1 MPISKP
7 YSPGARGLSPGKAS
21 LALRYKN
28 HKLLITNFFNAFI
41 MKKFTVFGAALL
53 LGLAVNVQAQE
64 VEYPASASTDLF
76 DFTPWD
82 NEALLKLFAD
92 AADEGRKYPTPE
104 EFEAAGFNLDLEF
117 SRSHVRPATIM
128 EDADKNIVEGVYP
141 TRRLWMNIPTG
152 QGDLIGGYPSSEFHN
167 DVYSMWNYTNLF
179 GAWNHSILQAPG
191 SWADAAHKNGTH
203 MFSGIKFFESW
214 GTTSGEYIKFI
225 TTKNEDGSFRY
236 VDALLNA
243 LLYLGLDG
251 INYNFEDQGYRETDV
266 VNFHK
271 ALYKRAAEIGFDSF
285 HIGIYTSNSTLSST
299 YVDALYGTTATGKTA
314 DLMLNYSSGDFSY
327 GIQPSVRAAETA
339 MGTADGLYAGV
350 WMVHMNRNWSRL
362 VANDEAKRCG
372 VCLWGEHKVSRIFQY
387 TIGNSLMELQS
398 NYQELLEKVFS
409 GSNRTPLNRP
419 AISNM
424 PGAFQVSNSVGT
436 ANQLNNFCGLAEFIP
451 ERTAI
456 QGDLPFNTNFTLG
469 NGDFYAYKG
478 KKTLGSWY
486 NMGQQDYV
494 PTYRWVIY
502 NTGTENLSTDIK
514 AEFTHEDAYIGGSA
528 LRLKGTPTS
537 TGADVWLYRAKLNVS
552 AGNPKAKI
560 AVKTGVKGSNP
571 SNLYLILR
579 KFDDTNWLEFP
590 VGDLAGANWE
600 EKEIALSGINSG
612 DVIEYIGF
620 RVKGSAANDDYK
632 IMIGQLMLSDDRAA
646 STPASIDGESII
658 AEVKEETT
666 TSLSVKLTWEVDPT
680 GFTPARKDYGMIYN
694 DEVNVDHFEILYK
707 NGEEGRV
714 SEVGRTSTWSA
725 YVGNIQFENE
735 NDDPYIGI
743 RSVSKDMKTYS
754 PIEWVH
760 IARSTETLPE
770 ASSSQ
775 YPPTYINTASD
786 GYQTALK
793 IRFIEELTTT
803 GATQNINYSRSD
815 SVGGDNYVYAEDCVL
830 KVKQGQQ
837 IKLHLDAYGN
847 GVNNNYEPGYD
858 AATND
863 NLKYCFGVG
872 YMDWDINYQFD
883 ASEGSDEVVFQC
895 GTLNGSTPAIADGI
909 DFTIDVPEDA
919 AVGATRLRIVFSD
932 AWFPHP
938 GPTGA
943 TNKGFSID
951 FPVEVSGTNPGRE
964 PAASYT
970 EFRDQGVADE
980 PEMNEVS
987 GIENVVN
994 GENGLAS
1001 VSSMYPTVTSD
1012 MIYFNNVEKA
1022 WIYTADGQFVKFLKN
1037 NPESANVSDLSAGVY
1052 VVKMQNGRVIRNQK
1066 MIKK

>member
-1 MPISKP
+1 
-7 YSPGARGLSPGKAS
+7 
-21 LALRYKN
+21 
-28 HKLLITNFFNAFI
+28 

-82 NEALLKLFAD
+82 EDALLKLFAD

-128 EDADKNIVEGVYP
+128 EDASKNIVPDVYP

-152 QGDLIGGYPSSEFHN
+152 QGDLIGGYPSAEFHN
-167 DVYSMWNYTNLF
+167 DVYSMWNYTNLY

-191 SWADAAHKNGTH
+191 SWADAAHKHGTH

-225 TTKNEDGSFRY
+225 TTKNEDGTYRY

-271 ALYKRAAEIGFDSF
+271 ALYKRAKEIGFDSF
-285 HIGIYTSNSTLSST
+285 HIGIYTSNSTLSSG
-299 YVDALYGTTATGKTA
+299 YADALYGTTETGKTA
-314 DLMLNYSSGDFSY
+314 DLMLNYSGGDFSY
-327 GIQPSVRAAETA
+327 GIQPSVKAAETA

-350 WMVHMNRNWSRL
+350 WMVHMNRTWSRL
-362 VANDEAKRCG
+362 VANDDAKRCG

-419 AISNM
+419 AISSM
-424 PGAFQVSNSVGT
+424 PGAFQIAPSVGT

-560 AVKTGVKGSNP
+560 AVKTGVEGSNP

-600 EKEIALSGINSG
+600 EKEIALSGINTG

-620 RVKGSAANDDYK
+620 RVKGSAASDDYK
-632 IMIGQLMLSDDRAA
+632 IMVGQLMLSDDRAA
-646 STPASIDGESII
+646 SSPAKIDGESILVD
-658 AEVKEETT
+658 VKEETT
-666 TSLSVKLTWEVDPT
+666 SSLSVKLTWEVDPT
-680 GFTPARKDYGMIYN
+680 GFSPARQDYGMIYN
-694 DEVNVDHFEILYK
+694 DEVNIDHFEILYK
-707 NGEEGRV
+707 NGEDGRV

-725 YVGNIQFENE
+725 YVGNIQFEGASDE
-735 NDDPYIGI
+735 PYIGI
-743 RSVSKDMKTYS
+743 RSVSRDLKTYS
-754 PIEWVH
+754 PVEWVK
-760 IARSTETLPE
+760 ITRSTETLPE

-775 YPPTYINTASD
+775 YPPTYINSAAD
-786 GYQTALK
+786 GYETALETRYIAEVK
-793 IRFIEELTTT
+793 TT
-803 GATQNINYSRSD
+803 GANQDLNYTRNTP
-815 SVGGDNYVYAEDCVL
+815 VGDENYLFAEDCVL
-830 KVKQGQQ
+830 KVEQGQ
-837 IKLHLDAYGN
+837 KVTLTLKGAAGN
-847 GVNNNYEPGYD
+847 D
-858 AATND
+858 D
-863 NLKYCFGVG
+863 IHYCYGVG
-872 YMDWDINYQFD
+872 YMDWDINYEFD
-883 ASEGSDEVVFQC
+883 ATTDEKLFEVGELNS
-895 GTLNGSTPAIADGI
+895 GTDSIVSGSTFII
-909 DFTIDVPEDA
+909 NVPTDA
-919 AVGATRLRIVFSD
+919 AVGTSRLRIVFSD

-938 GPTGA
+938 GPTGG
-943 TNKGFSID
+943 TSKGFSID

-970 EFRDQGVADE
+970 EFRDQGTADE
-980 PEMNEVS
+980 PEGLDEIS

>member
-28 HKLLITNFFNAFI
+28 HKLLITNFFNVFI

-128 EDADKNIVEGVYP
+128 EDSAKNIVEGVYP

-152 QGDLIGGYPSSEFHN
+152 QGDLIGGYPSAEFHN
-167 DVYSMWNYTNLF
+167 DVYSMWNYTNLY

-191 SWADAAHKNGTH
+191 SWADAAHKHGTH

-214 GTTSGEYIKFI
+214 GVDSGEYIKFI
-225 TTKNEDGSFRY
+225 TEKNEDGSFRY

-271 ALYKRAAEIGFDSF
+271 ALYKRAKEIGFDSF

-299 YVDALYGTTATGKTA
+299 YADALYGTTETGKTA
-314 DLMLNYSSGDFSY
+314 DLMLNYSGGDFSY

-362 VANDEAKRCG
+362 VANDDAKRCG

-424 PGAFQVSNSVGT
+424 PGAFQVAPSVGT

-456 QGDLPFNTNFTLG
+456 QGNLPFNTNFTLG

-560 AVKTGVKGSNP
+560 AVKTGVEGSNP

-579 KFDDTNWLEFP
+579 KFDDSNWMEFP
-590 VGDLAGANWE
+590 VGDLAGATWE
-600 EKEIALSGINSG
+600 EKEIALTGINAG

-632 IMIGQLMLSDDRAA
+632 IMIGQLMLSDDRASSA
-646 STPASIDGESII
+646 PASIDGESII

-666 TSLSVKLTWEVDPT
+666 SSLSVKLTWEVDPT
-680 GFTPARKDYGMIYN
+680 GFSPARKDYGMIYN

-707 NGEEGRV
+707 NGEDGRV

-725 YVGNIQFENE
+725 YIGNIQFENE
-735 NDDPYIGI
+735 NDDPYVGI

-770 ASSSQ
+770 ASNSQ
-775 YPPTYINTASD
+775 YPPTYINSAAD
-786 GYQTALK
+786 GYETALRTRYIAEVK
-793 IRFIEELTTT
+793 TT
-803 GATQNINYSRSD
+803 GATQNLDYSRSD
-815 SVGGDNYVYAEDCVL
+815 SVGGENYLFAEDYVL
-830 KVKQGQQ
+830 KVEQGQ
-837 IKLHLDAYGN
+837 KVTLTLKGAAGN
-847 GVNNNYEPGYD
+847 D
-858 AATND
+858 D
-863 NLKYCFGVG
+863 IHYCYGVG
-872 YMDWDINYQFD
+872 YMDWDINYEFD
-883 ASEGSDEVVFQC
+883 ATTDEYLFDVGELNS
-895 GTLNGSTPAIADGI
+895 GTDSIVSGSTFII
-909 DFTIDVPEDA
+909 NVPEDA
-919 AVGATRLRIVFSD
+919 AVGTTRLRMVFSD

-938 GPTGA
+938 GPTGG
-943 TNKGFSID
+943 TQKGFSID

-964 PAASYT
+964 PAAGYAD
-970 EFRDQGVADE
+970 FRDTGVADE

-994 GENGLAS
+994 ENGGIS
-1001 VSSMYPTVTSD
+1001 TVSSMYPTVTSD

>member
-1 MPISKP
+1 
-7 YSPGARGLSPGKAS
+7 
-21 LALRYKN
+21 
-28 HKLLITNFFNAFI
+28 

-117 SRSHVRPATIM
+117 SRSHVRPAAIM
-128 EDADKNIVEGVYP
+128 EDSAKNIVEGVYP

-152 QGDLIGGYPSSEFHN
+152 QGDLIGGYPSAEFHN
-167 DVYSMWNYTNLF
+167 DVYSMWNYTNLY

-191 SWADAAHKNGTH
+191 SWADAAHKHGTH

-214 GTTSGEYIKFI
+214 GVDSGEYIKFI

-271 ALYKRAAEIGFDSF
+271 ALYKRAKEIGFDSF
-285 HIGIYTSNSTLSST
+285 HIGIYTSNSTLSAG
-299 YVDALYGTTATGKTA
+299 YADALYGTTETGKTA
-314 DLMLNYSSGDFSY
+314 DLMLNYSGGDFSY

-362 VANDEAKRCG
+362 VANDDAKRCG

-424 PGAFQVSNSVGT
+424 PGAFQVAPSVGT

-514 AEFTHEDAYIGGSA
+514 AEFTHEDAYIGGSS

-560 AVKTGVKGSNP
+560 AVKTGVEGTNA

-579 KFDDTNWLEFP
+579 KFDDSNWMEFP
-590 VGDLAGANWE
+590 VGDLAGATWE
-600 EKEIALSGINSG
+600 EKEIALTGINAG

-632 IMIGQLMLSDDRAA
+632 IMIGQLMLSDDRASSA
-646 STPASIDGESII
+646 PASIDGESII

-666 TSLSVKLTWEVDPT
+666 SSLSVKLTWKVDPT
-680 GFTPARKDYGMIYN
+680 GFSPARQDYGMIYN
-694 DEVNVDHFEILYK
+694 DEVNVDHFELFYK
-707 NGEEGRV
+707 NGEDGRV

-725 YVGNIQFENE
+725 YIGNIQFENE
-735 NDDPYIGI
+735 NDDPYVGI

-775 YPPTYINTASD
+775 YPPTYINSAAD
-786 GYQTALK
+786 GYETALETRYIAEVK
-793 IRFIEELTTT
+793 TT
-803 GATQNINYSRSD
+803 GANQDLNYTRNTP
-815 SVGGDNYVYAEDCVL
+815 VGDENYLFAEDYVL
-830 KVKQGQQ
+830 KVEQGQ
-837 IKLHLDAYGN
+837 KVTLTLKGAAGN
-847 GVNNNYEPGYD
+847 D
-858 AATND
+858 D
-863 NLKYCFGVG
+863 IHYCYGVG
-872 YMDWDINYQFD
+872 YMDWDINYEFD
-883 ASEGSDEVVFQC
+883 ATTDEKLFEVGELNS
-895 GTLNGSTPAIADGI
+895 GTDSIVSGSTFII
-909 DFTIDVPEDA
+909 NVPTDA
-919 AVGATRLRIVFSD
+919 AVGTSRLRIVFSD

-938 GPTGA
+938 GPTGG
-943 TNKGFSID
+943 TSKGFSID

-980 PEMNEVS
+980 PEMNEES

-994 GENGLAS
+994 ENGGIS
-1001 VSSMYPTVTSD
+1001 TVSSMYPTVTSD

>member
-1 MPISKP
+1 
-7 YSPGARGLSPGKAS
+7 
-21 LALRYKN
+21 
-28 HKLLITNFFNAFI
+28 

-128 EDADKNIVEGVYP
+128 EDSAKNIVEGVYP

-152 QGDLIGGYPSSEFHN
+152 QGDLIGGYPSAEFHN
-167 DVYSMWNYTNLF
+167 DVYSMWNYTNLY

-191 SWADAAHKNGTH
+191 SWADAAHKHGTH

-214 GTTSGEYIKFI
+214 GVDSGEYIKFI

-271 ALYKRAAEIGFDSF
+271 ALYKRAAQIGFDSF

-299 YVDALYGTTATGKTA
+299 YADALYGTTETGKTA
-314 DLMLNYSSGDFSY
+314 DLMLNYSGGDFSY
-327 GIQPSVRAAETA
+327 GIQTSVRAAETA

-424 PGAFQVSNSVGT
+424 PGAFQVAPSVGT
-436 ANQLNNFCGLAEFIP
+436 AYQLDNFCGLAEFIP

-514 AEFTHEDAYIGGSA
+514 AEFTHEDAYIGGSS

-560 AVKTGVKGSNP
+560 AVKTGVEGTNA

-579 KFDDTNWLEFP
+579 KFDDSNWMEFP
-590 VGDLAGANWE
+590 VGDLAGATWE
-600 EKEIALSGINSG
+600 EKEIALTGINAG

-632 IMIGQLMLSDDRAA
+632 IMIGQLMLSDDRASSA
-646 STPASIDGESII
+646 PAGIDGESII

-666 TSLSVKLTWEVDPT
+666 SSLSVKLTWEVDPT
-680 GFTPARKDYGMIYN
+680 GFSPARQDYGMIYN
-694 DEVNVDHFEILYK
+694 DEVNVDHFELFYK
-707 NGEEGRV
+707 NGEDGRV

-725 YVGNIQFENE
+725 YIGNIQFADE
-735 NDDPYIGI
+735 NDDPYVGI

-770 ASSSQ
+770 ASNSQ
-775 YPPTYINTASD
+775 YPPTYINSAAD
-786 GYQTALK
+786 GYETALRTRYLAEVK
-793 IRFIEELTTT
+793 TT
-803 GATQNINYSRSD
+803 GAIQDLNFTRSD
-815 SVGGDNYVYAEDCVL
+815 SVGGDNYLFAEDYVL
-830 KVKQGQQ
+830 KVEQGQ
-837 IKLHLDAYGN
+837 KVTLTLKGANLD
-847 GVNNNYEPGYD
+847 
-858 AATND
+858 D
-863 NLKYCFGVG
+863 NIKYCYGVG
-872 YMDWDINYQFD
+872 YMDWDINYEFD
-883 ASEGSDEVVFQC
+883 ATTDEYLFDVGELNS
-895 GTLNGSTPAIADGI
+895 GTDSIVSGSTFII
-909 DFTIDVPEDA
+909 NVPEDA
-919 AVGATRLRIVFSD
+919 AVGTTRLRMVFSD

-938 GPTGA
+938 GPTGG
-943 TNKGFSID
+943 TQKGFSID

-980 PEMNEVS
+980 PEMNEES

-994 GENGLAS
+994 ENGGIS
-1001 VSSMYPTVTSD
+1001 TVSSMYPTVTSD

>member
-1 MPISKP
+1 
-7 YSPGARGLSPGKAS
+7 
-21 LALRYKN
+21 
-28 HKLLITNFFNAFI
+28 

-117 SRSHVRPATIM
+117 SRSHVRPAAIM
-128 EDADKNIVEGVYP
+128 EDSAKNIVEGVYP

-152 QGDLIGGYPSSEFHN
+152 QGDMIGGYPSAEFHN
-167 DVYSMWNYTNLF
+167 DVYSMWNYTNLY

-191 SWADAAHKNGTH
+191 SWADAAHKHGTH

-214 GTTSGEYIKFI
+214 GEDSGEYIKFI
-225 TTKNEDGSFRY
+225 TEKNEDGSFRY

-271 ALYKRAAEIGFDSF
+271 ALYKRAKEIGFDSF
-285 HIGIYTSNSTLSST
+285 HIGIYTSNSTLSAG
-299 YVDALYGTTATGKTA
+299 YADALYGTTETGKTA
-314 DLMLNYSSGDFSY
+314 DLMLNYSGGDFSY

-362 VANDEAKRCG
+362 VANDDAKRCG

-424 PGAFQVSNSVGT
+424 PGAFQVAPSVGT

-600 EKEIALSGINSG
+600 EKEIALTGINAG

-680 GFTPARKDYGMIYN
+680 GFSPARKDYGMIYN

-775 YPPTYINTASD
+775 YPPTYINSAAD
-786 GYQTALK
+786 GYETALETRYIAEVK
-793 IRFIEELTTT
+793 TT
-803 GATQNINYSRSD
+803 GANQDLNYTRNTP
-815 SVGGDNYVYAEDCVL
+815 VGDENYLFAEDYVL
-830 KVKQGQQ
+830 KVEQGQ
-837 IKLHLDAYGN
+837 KVTLTLKGAAGN
-847 GVNNNYEPGYD
+847 D
-858 AATND
+858 D
-863 NLKYCFGVG
+863 IHYCYGVG
-872 YMDWDINYQFD
+872 YMDWDINYEFD
-883 ASEGSDEVVFQC
+883 ATTDEKLFEVGELNS
-895 GTLNGSTPAIADGI
+895 GTDSIVSGSTFII
-909 DFTIDVPEDA
+909 NVPTDA
-919 AVGATRLRIVFSD
+919 AVGTSRLRIVFSD

-938 GPTGA
+938 GPTGG
-943 TNKGFSID
+943 TSKGFSID

-980 PEMNEVS
+980 PEMNEES

-994 GENGLAS
+994 ENGGIS
-1001 VSSMYPTVTSD
+1001 TVSSMYPTVTSD

>member
-1 MPISKP
+1 
-7 YSPGARGLSPGKAS
+7 
-21 LALRYKN
+21 
-28 HKLLITNFFNAFI
+28 

-53 LGLAVNVQAQE
+53 LGTAVNVQAQD
-64 VEYPASASTDLF
+64 VTYPASASTEIF
-76 DFTPWD
+76 DFAPWD
-82 NEALLKLFAD
+82 DDQLLVLFAK
-92 AADEGRKYPTPE
+92 AADEGRKYPTKE

-117 SRSHVRPATIM
+117 SRSHVRPAAIM
-128 EDADKNIVEGVYP
+128 EDADKNIVPDVYP

-152 QGDLIGGYPSSEFHN
+152 QGDLIGGYPSAEFHN
-167 DVYSMWNYTNLF
+167 DVYSMWNYTNLY

-214 GTTSGEYIKFI
+214 TPGGTSSEYVKFI

-243 LLYLGLDG
+243 LIYLGLDG
-251 INYNFEDQGYRETDV
+251 INYNFEDEGYKNADV
-266 VNFHK
+266 MAFHK
-271 ALYKRAAEIGFDSF
+271 ALYKRAEEIGFDSF
-285 HIGIYTSNSTLSST
+285 HIGIYTSSSSLT
-299 YVDALYGTTATGKTA
+299 SYNLDAVFGTKETGKTA
-314 DLMLNYSSGDFSY
+314 DLMLNYAANDFSWSMAS
-327 GIQPSVRAAETA
+327 SVTTAEQA
-339 MGTADGLYAGV
+339 MGSADGLYAGV
-350 WMVHMNRNWSRL
+350 WMVTLNRRWTALNQ
-362 VANDEAKRCG
+362 DEQSKKCG

-387 TIGNSLMELQS
+387 TVGNSLMELQS
-398 NYQELLEKVFS
+398 NYQTLLEKVFS
-409 GSNRTPLNRP
+409 GANRTPLNRP
-419 AISNM
+419 VVSNSA
-424 PGAFQVSNSVGT
+424 GNFQVSPSVGIDQ
-436 ANQLNNFCGLAEFIP
+436 QLTSFCGLASFIP

-502 NTGTENLSTDIK
+502 NTGTETLSNDIK
-514 AEFTHEDAYIGGSA
+514 AEFTHEDAYIGGSS

-560 AVKTGVKGSNP
+560 AVKTGVEGTNA

-579 KFDDTNWLEFP
+579 KFDDSNWMEFP
-590 VGDLAGANWE
+590 VGDLAGATWE
-600 EKEIALSGINSG
+600 EKEIALTGINAG

-632 IMIGQLMLSDDRAA
+632 IMIGQLMLSDDRASSA
-646 STPASIDGESII
+646 PAGIDGESII

-666 TSLSVKLTWEVDPT
+666 SSLSVKLTWKVDPT
-680 GFTPARKDYGMIYN
+680 GFSPARQDYGMIYN
-694 DEVNVDHFEILYK
+694 DEVNVDHFELFYK
-707 NGEEGRV
+707 NGEDGRV

-725 YVGNIQFENE
+725 YIGNIQFANE
-735 NDDPYIGI
+735 NDDPYVGI

-775 YPPTYINTASD
+775 YPPTYINSAAD
-786 GYQTALK
+786 GYETALRTRYIAEVK
-793 IRFIEELTTT
+793 TT
-803 GATQNINYSRSD
+803 GATQNLDYSRSD
-815 SVGGDNYVYAEDCVL
+815 SVGGENYLFAEDYVL
-830 KVKQGQQ
+830 KVEQGQ
-837 IKLHLDAYGN
+837 KVTLTLKGANLD
-847 GVNNNYEPGYD
+847 
-858 AATND
+858 D
-863 NLKYCFGVG
+863 NLKYCFGVA
-872 YMDWDINYQFD
+872 YMDWDINYEFD
-883 ASEGSDEVVFQC
+883 ATTDEKLFEVGQLNA
-895 GTLNGSTPAIADGI
+895 GTDSIVTGSTFII
-909 DFTIDVPEDA
+909 NVPEDA
-919 AVGATRLRIVFSD
+919 AVGTTRLRMVFSD

-938 GPTGA
+938 GPTGS
-943 TNKGFSID
+943 TQKGFSID
-951 FPVEVSGTNPGRE
+951 FPVEVSGSNDGRE

-970 EFRDQGVADE
+970 EFRDQGIADE

-994 GENGLAS
+994 ENGGLSA

>member
-1 MPISKP
+1 
-7 YSPGARGLSPGKAS
+7 
-21 LALRYKN
+21 
-28 HKLLITNFFNAFI
+28 

-117 SRSHVRPATIM
+117 SRSHVRPAAIM

-191 SWADAAHKNGTH
+191 SWADAAHKHGTH

-214 GTTSGEYIKFI
+214 GTDSGEYIKFI
-225 TTKNEDGSFRY
+225 TEKNEDGSFRY

-271 ALYKRAAEIGFDSF
+271 ALYKRAKEIGFDSF
-285 HIGIYTSNSTLSST
+285 HIGIYTSNSTLSSR
-299 YVDALYGTTATGKTA
+299 YVDALYGTTDTGKTA
-314 DLMLNYSSGDFSY
+314 DLMLNYSGGDFSQ
-327 GIQPSVRAAETA
+327 GIQASVMAAETA

-362 VANDEAKRCG
+362 VANDDAKRCG

-424 PGAFQVSNSVGT
+424 PGAFQVATSVGT

-560 AVKTGVKGSNP
+560 AVKTGVEGSNP

-579 KFDDTNWLEFP
+579 KFDDPNWLEFP
-590 VGDLAGANWE
+590 VGDLAGDNWE

-646 STPASIDGESII
+646 STPAKIDGESILVD
-658 AEVKEETT
+658 VKEETT

-680 GFTPARKDYGMIYN
+680 GFSPARQDYGLIYN
-694 DEVNVDHFEILYK
+694 DEVNIDHFEILYK
-707 NGEEGRV
+707 NGEDGRV

-725 YVGNIQFENE
+725 YVGNIQFEGASDE
-735 NDDPYIGI
+735 PYIGI
-743 RSVSKDMKTYS
+743 RSVSRDLKTYS
-754 PIEWVH
+754 PVEWVK
-760 IARSTETLPE
+760 ITRSTETLPE

-830 KVKQGQQ
+830 KVEQGQQ
-837 IKLHLDAYGN
+837 IKLHLDAYGV
-847 GVNNNYEPGYD
+847 GAVDGEPGYNEE
-858 AATND
+858 TND
-863 NLKYCFGVG
+863 NLKYCFGIG
-872 YMDWDINYQFD
+872 YIDWDINYQFD
-883 ASEGSDEVVFQC
+883 ASEGSDEVVFEC
-895 GTLNGSTPAIADGI
+895 GTLNSRTPAIADGI
-909 DFTIDVPEDA
+909 EFTIDVPEDA

-970 EFRDQGVADE
+970 EFRDQGTADE
-980 PEMNEVS
+980 PEGLDVVS

>member
-1 MPISKP
+1 
-7 YSPGARGLSPGKAS
+7 
-21 LALRYKN
+21 
-28 HKLLITNFFNAFI
+28 

-191 SWADAAHKNGTH
+191 SWADAAHKHGTH

-214 GTTSGEYIKFI
+214 GTDSGEYIKFI
-225 TTKNEDGSFRY
+225 TEKNEDGSFRY

-271 ALYKRAAEIGFDSF
+271 ALYKRAKEIGFASF

-299 YVDALYGTTATGKTA
+299 YVDALYGTTETGKTA

-362 VANDEAKRCG
+362 VANDDAKRCG

-590 VGDLAGANWE
+590 VGNLAGANWE

-620 RVKGSAANDDYK
+620 RVKGSAASDDYK
-632 IMIGQLMLSDDRAA
+632 IMVGQLMLSDDRAA
-646 STPASIDGESII
+646 SSPAKIDGESILVD
-658 AEVKEETT
+658 VKEETT

-680 GFTPARKDYGMIYN
+680 GFSPARQDYGLIYN
-694 DEVNVDHFEILYK
+694 DEVNIDHFEILYK
-707 NGEEGRV
+707 NGEDGRV

-725 YVGNIQFENE
+725 YVGNIQFEDASDE
-735 NDDPYIGI
+735 PYIGI
-743 RSVSKDMKTYS
+743 RSVSRDLKTYS
-754 PIEWVH
+754 PVEWVK
-760 IARSTETLPE
+760 ITRSTETLPE

-815 SVGGDNYVYAEDCVL
+815 SVGGDNYVFAEDNVL
-830 KVKQGQQ
+830 KVEQGQT

-847 GVNNNYEPGYD
+847 GVNNTYEPGYD

-863 NLKYCFGVG
+863 NLKYCFGMG
-872 YMDWDINYQFD
+872 YIDWDINYQFD
-883 ASEGSDEVVFQC
+883 ASEGSDEVVFEC
-895 GTLNGSTPAIADGI
+895 GTLNAATSAIADGI
-909 DFTIDVPEDA
+909 EFTINVPEDA

-970 EFRDQGVADE
+970 EFRDQGTADE
-980 PEMNEVS
+980 PEGLDEIS

>member
-1 MPISKP
+1 
-7 YSPGARGLSPGKAS
+7 
-21 LALRYKN
+21 
-28 HKLLITNFFNAFI
+28 
-41 MKKFTVFGAALL
+41 MKKFTLFGAALL
-53 LGLAVNVQAQE
+53 LFGLAGNMQAQE

-82 NEALLKLFAD
+82 NDALLTLFAN
-92 AADEGRKYPTPE
+92 AADEGRKYPTKA

-117 SRSHVRPATIM
+117 SRSHVRPAAIM
-128 EDADKNIVEGVYP
+128 EDASKNIVPDVYP

-152 QGDLIGGYPSSEFHN
+152 QGDLIGGYPSDEFHN
-167 DVYSMWNYTNLF
+167 DVFSMWNYTNLY

-191 SWADAAHKNGTH
+191 SWTDAAHKNGTH
-203 MFSGIKFFESW
+203 MFSGIKFFEWW
-214 GTTSGEYIKFI
+214 GEGSDEYTKFI

-243 LLYLGLDG
+243 LIYLGLDG
-251 INYNFEDQGYRETDV
+251 INYNFEDEGYSQADV
-266 VNFHK
+266 KAFHK

-285 HIGIYTSNSTLSST
+285 HIGIYTSSAVLSSSNA
-299 YVDALYGTTATGKTA
+299 DAVFGTTATGKTA
-314 DLMLNYSSGDFSY
+314 DLMLNYAGNDISPYVDL
-327 GIQPSVRAAETA
+327 SVTAAENA

-350 WMVHMNRNWSRL
+350 WMVTLNRSWNRMNTTDN
-362 VANDEAKRCG
+362 AKKCG
-372 VCLWGEHKVSRIFQY
+372 ICLWGEHKVSRIFQY
-387 TIGNSLMELQS
+387 TIGNSLIELQS
-398 NYQELLEKVFS
+398 NYQTLLEKVFT
-409 GSNRTPLNRP
+409 GANRTPLNRP
-419 AISNM
+419 AISNTA
-424 PGAFQVSNSVGT
+424 GEFQVPTSEGIE
-436 ANQLNNFCGLAEFIP
+436 NQLTSFCGLASFIP

-502 NTGTENLSTDIK
+502 NTGTENLSNDIK
-514 AEFTHEDAYIGGSA
+514 AEFTHEDAYIGGSS

-537 TGADVWLYRAKLNVS
+537 TGADVWLYRAKLNVT
-552 AGNPKAKI
+552 AGNAKAKI
-560 AVKTGVKGSNP
+560 AVKTGVKGENA

-590 VGDLAGANWE
+590 VGDLAGATWE
-600 EKEIALSGINSG
+600 EKEIALTGINAG

-620 RVKGSAANDDYK
+620 RVKGSAASDDYK
-632 IMIGQLMLSDDRAA
+632 IMIGQLMLSDDRTA
-646 STPASIDGESII
+646 SAPAGIDAESVI

-666 TSLSVKLTWEVDPT
+666 SSLSVKLTWEVDPA
-680 GFTPARKDYGMIYN
+680 GFSPARKDYGIIYN
-694 DEVNVDHFEILYK
+694 DEVNIDHFELFYK

-725 YVGNIQFENE
+725 YIGNIQFENE
-735 NDDPYIGI
+735 NDDPYVGV
-743 RSVSKDMKTYS
+743 RSVSKDMKSFS
-754 PIEWVH
+754 PVVWIH
-760 IARSTETLPE
+760 IDRSTETLPE

-793 IRFIEELTTT
+793 LRFIEKLTTE
-803 GATQNINYSRSD
+803 GATQNIDYSRTD
-815 SVGGDNYVYAEDCVL
+815 SVGGDNYVFAEDNVL
-830 KVKQGQQ
+830 KVEQGQT
-837 IKLHLDAYGN
+837 IKLHLDAYGV
-847 GVNNNYEPGYD
+847 GAMEGEPGYN
-858 AATND
+858 AETND
-863 NLKYCFGVG
+863 NLKYCYGIG

-883 ASEGSDEVVFQC
+883 ASEGSDEVLFEC
-895 GTLNGSTPAIADGI
+895 GKLNGGTPKIADGI
-909 DFTIDVPEDA
+909 DFTFEVPKDA

-932 AWFPHP
+932 AWFMHP

-964 PAASYT
+964 PAASYAD
-970 EFRDQGVADE
+970 FRDQGIADE
-980 PEMNEVS
+980 PDLSSVS
-987 GIENVVN
+987 GIEEVVN
-994 GENGLAS
+994 DENGGLS
-1001 VSSMYPTVTSD
+1001 TVSSMYPTVTSD

-1022 WIYTADGQFVKFLKN
+1022 WIYTAEGQFVKFLN
-1037 NPESANVSDLSAGVY
+1037 DNPESANVSDLSAGIY
-1052 VVKMQNGRVIRNQK
+1052 VVKMQNGQIVRSQK

>member
-1 MPISKP
+1 
-7 YSPGARGLSPGKAS
+7 
-21 LALRYKN
+21 
-28 HKLLITNFFNAFI
+28 

-128 EDADKNIVEGVYP
+128 EDSAKNIVEGVYP

-152 QGDLIGGYPSSEFHN
+152 QGDLIGGYPSAEFHN
-167 DVYSMWNYTNLF
+167 DVYSMWNYTNLY

-191 SWADAAHKNGTH
+191 SWADAAHKHGTH

-271 ALYKRAAEIGFDSF
+271 ALYKRAKEIGFDSF

-299 YVDALYGTTATGKTA
+299 YADALYGTTETGKTA
-314 DLMLNYSSGDFSY
+314 DLMLNYSGGDFSY

-362 VANDEAKRCG
+362 VANDDAKRCG

-424 PGAFQVSNSVGT
+424 PGAFQVAPSVGT

-478 KKTLGSWY
+478 KKTLDSWY

-514 AEFTHEDAYIGGSA
+514 AEFTHEDAYIGGSS

-590 VGDLAGANWE
+590 VGDLAGATWE
-600 EKEIALSGINSG
+600 EKEIALTGINAG

-666 TSLSVKLTWEVDPT
+666 SSLSVKLTWEVDPT
-680 GFTPARKDYGMIYN
+680 GFSPARKDYGMIYN

-707 NGEEGRV
+707 NGEDGRV

-725 YVGNIQFENE
+725 YIGNIQFENE
-735 NDDPYIGI
+735 NDDPYVGI

-770 ASSSQ
+770 ASNSQ
-775 YPPTYINTASD
+775 YPPTYINSAAD
-786 GYQTALK
+786 GYETALRTRYLAEVK
-793 IRFIEELTTT
+793 TT
-803 GATQNINYSRSD
+803 GAIQDLNFTRSD
-815 SVGGDNYVYAEDCVL
+815 SVGGDNYLFAEDYVL
-830 KVKQGQQ
+830 KVEQGQ
-837 IKLHLDAYGN
+837 KVTLTLKGANLD
-847 GVNNNYEPGYD
+847 
-858 AATND
+858 D
-863 NLKYCFGVG
+863 NIKYCYGVG
-872 YMDWDINYQFD
+872 YMDWDINYEFD
-883 ASEGSDEVVFQC
+883 ATTDEYLFDVGELNS
-895 GTLNGSTPAIADGI
+895 GTDSIVSGSTFII
-909 DFTIDVPEDA
+909 NVPEDA
-919 AVGATRLRIVFSD
+919 AVGTTRLRMVFSD

-938 GPTGA
+938 GPTGG
-943 TNKGFSID
+943 TQKGFSID

-970 EFRDQGVADE
+970 EFRDQGIADE

-994 GENGLAS
+994 ENGGLSA

>member
-28 HKLLITNFFNAFI
+28 HKLLITNFFNVFI

-128 EDADKNIVEGVYP
+128 EDSAKNIVEGVYP

-152 QGDLIGGYPSSEFHN
+152 QGDLIGGYPSAEFHN
-167 DVYSMWNYTNLF
+167 DVYSMWNYTNLY

-191 SWADAAHKNGTH
+191 SWADAAHKHGTH

-214 GTTSGEYIKFI
+214 GVDSGEYIKFI
-225 TTKNEDGSFRY
+225 TEKNEDGSFRY

-271 ALYKRAAEIGFDSF
+271 ALYKRAKEIGFDSF

-299 YVDALYGTTATGKTA
+299 YADALYGTTETGKTA
-314 DLMLNYSSGDFSY
+314 DLMLNYSGGDFSY

-424 PGAFQVSNSVGT
+424 PGAFQVAPSVGT

-502 NTGTENLSTDIK
+502 NTGTETLSTDIK

-560 AVKTGVKGSNP
+560 AVKTGVEGSNP

-579 KFDDTNWLEFP
+579 KFDDSNWMEFP
-590 VGDLAGANWE
+590 VGNLAGANWE
-600 EKEIALSGINSG
+600 EKEIALSGINTG

-620 RVKGSAANDDYK
+620 RVKGSAASDDYK

-646 STPASIDGESII
+646 STPAGIDGESII

-666 TSLSVKLTWEVDPT
+666 SSLSVKLTWEVDPT
-680 GFTPARKDYGMIYN
+680 GFSPARKDYGMIYN

-707 NGEEGRV
+707 NGEDGRV

-725 YVGNIQFENE
+725 YIGNIQFENE
-735 NDDPYIGI
+735 NDDPYVGI

-775 YPPTYINTASD
+775 YPPTYINSAAD
-786 GYQTALK
+786 GYETALETRYIAEVK
-793 IRFIEELTTT
+793 TT
-803 GATQNINYSRSD
+803 GANQDLNYTRNTP
-815 SVGGDNYVYAEDCVL
+815 VGDENYLFAEDYVL
-830 KVKQGQQ
+830 KVEQGQ
-837 IKLHLDAYGN
+837 KVTLTLKGAAGN
-847 GVNNNYEPGYD
+847 D
-858 AATND
+858 D
-863 NLKYCFGVG
+863 IHYCYGVG
-872 YMDWDINYQFD
+872 YMDWDINYEFD
-883 ASEGSDEVVFQC
+883 ATTDEKLFEVGELNS
-895 GTLNGSTPAIADGI
+895 GTDSIVSGSTFII
-909 DFTIDVPEDA
+909 NVPTDA
-919 AVGATRLRIVFSD
+919 AVGTSRLRIVFSD

-938 GPTGA
+938 GPTGG
-943 TNKGFSID
+943 TSKGFSID

-980 PEMNEVS
+980 PEMNEES

-994 GENGLAS
+994 ENGGIS
-1001 VSSMYPTVTSD
+1001 TVSSMYPTVTSD

>member
-1 MPISKP
+1 
-7 YSPGARGLSPGKAS
+7 
-21 LALRYKN
+21 
-28 HKLLITNFFNAFI
+28 

-128 EDADKNIVEGVYP
+128 EDSAKNIVEGVYP

-152 QGDLIGGYPSSEFHN
+152 QGDLIGGYPSAEFHN
-167 DVYSMWNYTNLF
+167 DVYSMWNYTNLY

-191 SWADAAHKNGTH
+191 SWADAAHKHGTH

-271 ALYKRAAEIGFDSF
+271 ALYKRAKQIGFDSF

-299 YVDALYGTTATGKTA
+299 YADALYGTTETGKTA
-314 DLMLNYSSGDFSY
+314 DLMLNYSGGDFSY

-362 VANDEAKRCG
+362 VANDDAKRCG

-424 PGAFQVSNSVGT
+424 PGAFQVAPSVGT

-632 IMIGQLMLSDDRAA
+632 IMIGQLMLSDDRASSA
-646 STPASIDGESII
+646 PAKIDGESII

-680 GFTPARKDYGMIYN
+680 GFSPARKDYGMIYN

-725 YVGNIQFENE
+725 YVGNIQFEDASDE
-735 NDDPYIGI
+735 PYIGI

-770 ASSSQ
+770 ASNSQ
-775 YPPTYINTASD
+775 YPPTYINSAAD
-786 GYQTALK
+786 GYETALRTRYLAEVK
-793 IRFIEELTTT
+793 TT
-803 GATQNINYSRSD
+803 GAIQDLNFTRSD
-815 SVGGDNYVYAEDCVL
+815 SVGGDNYLFAEDYVL
-830 KVKQGQQ
+830 KVEQGQ
-837 IKLHLDAYGN
+837 KVTLTLKGANLD
-847 GVNNNYEPGYD
+847 
-858 AATND
+858 D
-863 NLKYCFGVG
+863 NIKYCYGVG
-872 YMDWDINYQFD
+872 YMDWDINYEFD
-883 ASEGSDEVVFQC
+883 ATTDEYLFDVGELNS
-895 GTLNGSTPAIADGI
+895 GTDSIVSGSTFII
-909 DFTIDVPEDA
+909 NVPEDA
-919 AVGATRLRIVFSD
+919 AVGTTRLRMVFSD

-938 GPTGA
+938 GPTGG
-943 TNKGFSID
+943 TQKGFSID

-970 EFRDQGVADE
+970 EFRDQGIADE

-994 GENGLAS
+994 ENGGLSA

>member
-152 QGDLIGGYPSSEFHN
+152 QGDLIGGYPSAEFHN
-167 DVYSMWNYTNLF
+167 DVYSMWNYTNLY

-191 SWADAAHKNGTH
+191 SWADAAHKHGTH

-214 GTTSGEYIKFI
+214 GVDSGEYIKFI

-285 HIGIYTSNSTLSST
+285 HIGIYTSNSTLSSR
-299 YVDALYGTTATGKTA
+299 YADALYGTKETGKTA
-314 DLMLNYSSGDFSY
+314 DLMLNYSGGDFSY
-327 GIQPSVRAAETA
+327 GIQPSVEAAETA

-424 PGAFQVSNSVGT
+424 PGAFQVAPSVGT

-632 IMIGQLMLSDDRAA
+632 IMIGQLMLSDDRASSA
-646 STPASIDGESII
+646 PAKIDGESII

-680 GFTPARKDYGMIYN
+680 GFSPARKDYGMIYN

-725 YVGNIQFENE
+725 YVGNIQFEDASDE
-735 NDDPYIGI
+735 PYIGI

-770 ASSSQ
+770 ASNSQ
-775 YPPTYINTASD
+775 YPPTYINSAAD
-786 GYQTALK
+786 GYETALRTRYLAEVK
-793 IRFIEELTTT
+793 TT
-803 GATQNINYSRSD
+803 GAIQDLNFTRSD
-815 SVGGDNYVYAEDCVL
+815 SVGGDNYLFAEDYVL
-830 KVKQGQQ
+830 KVEQGQ
-837 IKLHLDAYGN
+837 KVTLTLKGANLD
-847 GVNNNYEPGYD
+847 
-858 AATND
+858 D
-863 NLKYCFGVG
+863 NIKYCYGVG
-872 YMDWDINYQFD
+872 YMDWDINYEFD
-883 ASEGSDEVVFQC
+883 ATTDEYLFDVGELNS
-895 GTLNGSTPAIADGI
+895 GTDSIVSGSTFII
-909 DFTIDVPEDA
+909 NVPEDA
-919 AVGATRLRIVFSD
+919 AVGTTRLRMVFSD

-938 GPTGA
+938 GPTGG
-943 TNKGFSID
+943 TQKGFSID

-994 GENGLAS
+994 ENGGLSA

>member
-1 MPISKP
+1 
-7 YSPGARGLSPGKAS
+7 
-21 LALRYKN
+21 
-28 HKLLITNFFNAFI
+28 

-117 SRSHVRPATIM
+117 SRSHVRPAAIM
-128 EDADKNIVEGVYP
+128 EDSAKNIVEGVYP

-152 QGDLIGGYPSSEFHN
+152 QGDMIGGYPSAEFHN
-167 DVYSMWNYTNLF
+167 DVYSMWNYTNLY

-191 SWADAAHKNGTH
+191 SWADAAHKHGTH

-214 GTTSGEYIKFI
+214 GEDSGEYIKFI
-225 TTKNEDGSFRY
+225 TEKNEDGSFRY

-271 ALYKRAAEIGFDSF
+271 ALYKRAKEIGFDSF
-285 HIGIYTSNSTLSST
+285 HIGIYTSNSTLSAG
-299 YVDALYGTTATGKTA
+299 YADALYGTTETGKTA
-314 DLMLNYSSGDFSY
+314 DLMLNYSGGDFSY

-362 VANDEAKRCG
+362 VANDDAKRCG

-424 PGAFQVSNSVGT
+424 PGAFQVAPSVGT

-502 NTGTENLSTDIK
+502 NTGTETLSNDIK
-514 AEFTHEDAYIGGSA
+514 AEFTHEDAYIGGSS

-560 AVKTGVKGSNP
+560 AVKTGVEGTNA
-571 SNLYLILR
+571 SNLYLILK
-579 KFDDTNWLEFP
+579 KFDDSNWMEFP
-590 VGDLAGANWE
+590 VGDLAGATWE
-600 EKEIALSGINSG
+600 EKEIALTGINAG

-632 IMIGQLMLSDDRAA
+632 IMIGQLMLSDDRASSA
-646 STPASIDGESII
+646 PAGIDGESII

-666 TSLSVKLTWEVDPT
+666 SSLSVKLTWKVDPT
-680 GFTPARKDYGMIYN
+680 GFSPARQDYGMIYN
-694 DEVNVDHFEILYK
+694 DEVNVDHFELFYK
-707 NGEEGRV
+707 NGEDGRV

-725 YVGNIQFENE
+725 YIGNIQFENE
-735 NDDPYIGI
+735 NDDPYVGI

-775 YPPTYINTASD
+775 YPPTYINSAAD
-786 GYQTALK
+786 GYETALETRYIAEVK
-793 IRFIEELTTT
+793 TT
-803 GATQNINYSRSD
+803 GANQDLNYTRNTP
-815 SVGGDNYVYAEDCVL
+815 VGDENYLFAEDYVL
-830 KVKQGQQ
+830 KVEQGQ
-837 IKLHLDAYGN
+837 KVTLTLKGAAGN
-847 GVNNNYEPGYD
+847 D
-858 AATND
+858 D
-863 NLKYCFGVG
+863 IHYCYGVG
-872 YMDWDINYQFD
+872 YMDWDINYEFD
-883 ASEGSDEVVFQC
+883 ATTDEKLFEVGELNS
-895 GTLNGSTPAIADGI
+895 GTDSIVSGSTFII
-909 DFTIDVPEDA
+909 NVPTDA
-919 AVGATRLRIVFSD
+919 AVGTSRLRIVFSD

-938 GPTGA
+938 GPTGG
-943 TNKGFSID
+943 TSKGFSID

-980 PEMNEVS
+980 PEMNEES

-994 GENGLAS
+994 ENGGIS
-1001 VSSMYPTVTSD
+1001 TVSSMYPTVTSD